1 MYLSPDLIIKS
12 EEPMVFSKLQGS
24 FQNNNAQLKSRNK
37 QKNRYH
43 LNIIFSIVKSYC
55 LRCCEVLRPQ
65 LFFEFTLGIEEKRV
79 SESVNVVI
87 LWSLLPTSR

>member
-1 MYLSPDLIIKS
+1 MYLSPNLIIKS

-24 FQNNNAQLKSRNK
+24 FQNNAQLKNRNK

-55 LRCCEVLRPQ
+55 LSYCEVLRPQ
-65 LFFEFTLGIEEKRV
+65 LFFEFTLGIEKKRV

-87 LWSLLPTSR
+87 LWCWLPTSC

>member
-24 FQNNNAQLKSRNK
+24 SQNNNAQLRTGTSRK
-37 QKNRYH
+37 IDIS

-65 LFFEFTLGIEEKRV
+65 LFFEFTLGLEKKRV

-87 LWSLLPTSR
+87 LWSLLPTSC